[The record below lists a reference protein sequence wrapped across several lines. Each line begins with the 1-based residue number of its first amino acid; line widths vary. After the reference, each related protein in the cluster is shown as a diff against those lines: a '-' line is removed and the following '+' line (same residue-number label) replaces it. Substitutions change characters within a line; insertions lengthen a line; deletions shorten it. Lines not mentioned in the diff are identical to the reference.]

1 MFFIIINNE
10 CYFIFMLVYF
20 DNKIIEINKLFF

>member
-10 CYFIFMLVYF
+10 YYFIFMLVYF